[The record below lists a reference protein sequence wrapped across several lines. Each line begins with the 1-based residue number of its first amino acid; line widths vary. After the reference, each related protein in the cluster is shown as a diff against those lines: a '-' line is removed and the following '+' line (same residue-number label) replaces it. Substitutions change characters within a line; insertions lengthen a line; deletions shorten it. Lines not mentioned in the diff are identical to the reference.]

1 MTAIIIAGITLTGAL
16 LGHFYSRLNSL
27 EENLKSAR
35 AYNLVLWEWARKQVD
50 LYYRYRQ
57 DGAPD
62 PDPIPK
68 EKDV

>member
-1 MTAIIIAGITLTGAL
+1 MSAIIIAGITLTGAL

-57 DGAPD
+57 AGAPD